1 MQTRMG
7 REPAASVYRPE
18 YRSTSEQRQANL
30 KGLTSSSCS
39 LCEPPRGTRTHA
51 RPVPC
56 RATPRRFASTSG
68 SSKTMR
74 TGDWVPWSSSVAC
87 GEVAQVGGKAGEAGV
102 IPTGLWCPT
111 AANRSRIPEDVIP
124 LAVYLAS
131 LPERG
136 LTVESYSLLRR
147 YVWNGR

>member
-1 MQTRMG
+1 
-7 REPAASVYRPE
+7 
-18 YRSTSEQRQANL
+18 
-30 KGLTSSSCS
+30 
-39 LCEPPRGTRTHA
+39 
-51 RPVPC
+51 
-56 RATPRRFASTSG
+56 
-68 SSKTMR
+68 MR

-102 IPTGLWCPT
+102 IQTGLWCPT